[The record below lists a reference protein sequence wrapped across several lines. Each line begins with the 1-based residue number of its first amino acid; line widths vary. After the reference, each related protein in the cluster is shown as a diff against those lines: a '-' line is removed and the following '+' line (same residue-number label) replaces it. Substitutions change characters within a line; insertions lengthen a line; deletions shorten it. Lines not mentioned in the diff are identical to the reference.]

1 MISQKNFIGYDA
13 IIAEKVSQLQYFQKQ
28 EVFDFINF
36 LLSKSSIQNE
46 PTNRKVT
53 FEWEGALKKMF
64 SNISSVELQHNI
76 WEL

>member
-1 MISQKNFIGYDA
+1 MNIIGYDA
-13 IIAEKVSQLQYFQKQ
+13 IIAQKVSQLQHFQKQ
-28 EVFDFINF
+28 EVFDFINY

-46 PTNRKVT
+46 PSNRKVT
-53 FEWEGALKKMF
+53 FEWEGALKRRY